1 MANMVDY
8 LIWRGDIKI
17 DDRFPFNEI
26 DSMILA
32 RFSYLIFYRIDLKPN
47 MTIKEIAEQME
58 KYEDKDFNY
67 LGDRSLI
74 INLGKSDRF
83 KDMVVSNYVHKAD
96 LETEKQFSAIVI
108 HISGDEMY
116 VSYEGTDKTINGWK
130 EDFNLAFQKNI
141 PAQLEGVSYLTNVA
155 NEYSNKKIRIGGHS
169 KGGNI
174 AVYSA
179 LYVSEQIQDRIL
191 KVDNFDGPGLDEE
204 LCNENKDKAIVSKM
218 TTYMPQDSI
227 IGRLLEHN
235 EEKIIV
241 RSVQKGIYQ
250 HDIYSWQVV
259 RAKVVVVGKVT
270 DSSDRVNKAVQEWLE
285 GTTPEQRKIF
295 VDEICELLYE
305 NEVMTTVDL
314 QSTLIKK
321 APQLIKT
328 YKEISEEDRKAIM
341 DNVKLF
347 VKSYIE
353 AKKDKILKSE

>member
-8 LIWRGDIKI
+8 LVWRGDIKI

-32 RFSYLIFYRIDLKPN
+32 RFSYLIFYRIDLKSN
-47 MTIKEIAEQME
+47 MTIKEISEQMA
-58 KYEDKDFNY
+58 KYDDKDFNY

-74 INLGKSDRF
+74 VNLGKSERF
-83 KDMVVSNYVHKAD
+83 KDMVVSNYIHKAD

-108 HISGDEMY
+108 HISYDEMY
-116 VSYEGTDKTINGWK
+116 VSFEGTDKTINGWK

-141 PAQLEGVSYLTNVA
+141 PAQLEGVEYLTNVA
-155 NEYSNKKIRIGGHS
+155 NEYYHKRIRVGGHS

-174 AVYSA
+174 AVYAA
-179 LYVSEQIQDRIL
+179 LYVSEQIQSRIF

-204 LCNENKDKAIVSKM
+204 LCSENKNKAIVSRM

-235 EEKIIV
+235 EEKVIV
-241 RSVQKGIYQ
+241 KSIEKGIYQ
-250 HDIYSWQVV
+250 HDIYSWQVI
-259 RAKVVVVGKVT
+259 RNRPVVVDNVT
-270 DSSDRVNKAVQEWLE
+270 DSSNRMNKAVQEWLK
-285 GTTPEQRKIF
+285 GTTPQQRKIF
-295 VDEICELLYE
+295 IDEICEMLYE
-305 NEVMTTVDL
+305 NSVTTTIDL

-328 YKEISEEDRKAIM
+328 YKEISEEDRKTIM
-341 DNVKLF
+341 ENVKLF

-353 AKKDKILKSE
+353 ARKD